1 MRVQRKRLCYTRF
14 RAFLG
19 SLAKLGLRNLMEQ
32 GF

>member
-1 MRVQRKRLCYTRF
+1 MRVQRKRLCYTRVH
-14 RAFLG
+14 AFLE